1 MAMDDYYQLLDVAP
15 DAPRDDIREAYR
27 AKRDA
32 LQTQEGDGNRAKV
45 AQLNRAWNVLSDP
58 AQRERYDDRLAEHRD
73 SGASLDEYE
82 EDDTDDSAG
91 PRTKAQQR
99 ADARRARQTRQL
111 RKPTIVVPEGLTQAS
126 TQARLFALGFDL
138 LVLIGIFLAVYQVG
152 LRYVD
157 HKFPGERDR
166 ASAFL
171 TKESDAIKQVNADKK
186 KVSDA
191 NAAAAAAAK
200 KHDTTAEAA
209 AKEQATT
216 ALAKQKADDK
226 VRAKYRAEVDA
237 INKKLGPTTNLVF
250 VAGMIVLL
258 VYLVPSSALTG
269 QTLGKRLRHIRVV
282 KVDGSPLGW
291 SAAIT
296 RFGVPLLVGTV
307 LTVLM
312 RTPLGLAVAVL
323 GIVGWISNP
332 NRQGLH
338 DRLAK
343 TIVVEA

>member
-15 DAPRDDIREAYR
+15 DAPRDDIREAFR
-27 AKRDA
+27 TKRDA
-32 LQTQEGDGNRAKV
+32 LQAQEGDGNRGKV

-58 AQRERYDDRLAEHRD
+58 AQRERYDDRLAEHRE

-82 EDDTDDSAG
+82 GEDGADDTSG

-99 ADARRARQTRQL
+99 ADARRARQTRQ
-111 RKPTIVVPEGLTQAS
+111 PTIVMPEGFTQAS
-126 TQARLFALGFDL
+126 TKARLFALGFDL
-138 LVLIGIFLAVYQVG
+138 LVLLGIFLAVYQVG
-152 LRYVD
+152 LGYVD
-157 HKFPGERDR
+157 HKFPGKRSEANALITKRND
-166 ASAFL
+166 AS
-171 TKESDAIKQVNADKK
+171 TRVSADKK

-191 NAAAAAAAK
+191 NAAKNTAAAK
-200 KHDTTAEAA
+200 SAQ
-209 AKEQATT
+209 AKQATD
-216 ALAKQKADDK
+216 QKA
-226 VRAKYRAEVDA
+226 VDAANARINA
-237 INKKLGPTTNLVF
+237 INKELGPTTNLVF

-258 VYLVPSSALTG
+258 IYLVPSSALTG

-296 RFGVPLLVGTV
+296 RFGVPLLVGTI